1 MLPLDMSFLPV
12 VAVSPYRWRDR
23 RLPFVATLRRM
34 RFRRTRGPRRFT
46 SGAAVAA
53 AAEAAA
59 GVDVLP
65 PSPAAAFFDV
75 DNTAARCG
83 DLLLRPGMYA
93 RKYFRARDI
102 ARFGYQQVRFRI
114 GAEDPD
120 HVDNARSAALSFIV
134 NRSVGELKDSRKR
147 SSRRSSRRRSGRA
160 PEPSRKAIST
170 KANGSARHRRAGRAR
185 NDHRQEARTH
195 RRARDS
201 G

>member
-1 MLPLDMSFLPV
+1 M
-12 VAVSPYRWRDR
+12 AVSPYPWRDR
-23 RLPFVATLRRM
+23 RPPFVATLRRM

-46 SGAAVAA
+46 SGAVVAA

-65 PSPAAAFFDV
+65 QSSAAAFFDV
-75 DNTAARCG
+75 DNTVLRGAAIFYFAR
-83 DLLLRPGMYA
+83 GMYA

-134 NRSVGELKDSRKR
+134 NRSVGEL
-147 SSRRSSRRRSGRA
+147 
-160 PEPSRKAIST
+160 
-170 KANGSARHRRAGRAR
+170 
-185 NDHRQEARTH
+185 
-195 RRARDS
+195 RDLAE
-201 G
+201 